1 MKSLTHLT
9 VLMANRW
16 FSKSYSEAAGRFLI
30 GCDLLRDNNHNVQ
43 NERLFLGLKGP
54 EGEPLAIDV
63 AIVGNLS
70 SGKILLSSSG
80 IHGVEGLSLIHI

>member
-1 MKSLTHLT
+1 
-9 VLMANRW
+9 MANKW

-54 EGEPLAIDV
+54 EG
-63 AIVGNLS
+63 
-70 SGKILLSSSG
+70 
-80 IHGVEGLSLIHI
+80 SL